1 MSKIVGEMFRNKR
14 EKLGLS
20 LRDLSEHADI
30 SFSQLSKIERGE
42 SPISKESF
50 SKIAEALYL
59 DEIEVVDI
67 AKYLVDDYI
76 SSYKKMKDDH
86 VREIASR
93 YITNFE
99 EKYKQELTLSETI
112 FKWLIYNKID
122 SLDFSEMKSLSSE
135 LQDFFEVRLRTIQK
149 ERD

>member
-20 LRDLSEHADI
+20 LRDLSEHTDI

-76 SSYKKMKDDH
+76 SSYKKMKDDQ
-86 VREIASR
+86 VREVASR

-122 SLDFSEMKSLSSE
+122 YLDFSEMKSLSSE
-135 LQDFFEVRLRTIQK
+135 LQDFFEVRFRTIQK